1 MHFKI
6 KQGKGLKGE
15 ITVPGD
21 KSITHRAIMLASLAD
36 GISEISGFLEGD
48 DCLTTIKVFQKMG
61 VSISRQEGKVLVEGK
76 GTKGLEDPSSP
87 LDFGNSGT
95 SVRLCAGVLAAQEF
109 SSSLIGDSSLSSR
122 PMARITEP
130 LGLMGADILS
140 SYKGTLPIKVEPVAS
155 LKSIKYSLPV
165 ASAQV
170 KSCLLFAGLYS
181 EGITEIEE
189 KITTRDH
196 TERMFQ
202 QFGIPIEIS
211 KSKVAKLIQLNKV
224 ESINPTNI
232 NICGDFSSASFFIL
246 AALIIPNSELIIRN
260 VGVNPTRIGFLH
272 ALRHMGANIDL
283 QNQTNSLEPTADIVV
298 KTSNLKGIT
307 LNTNLVANMIDEMP
321 VFFIAASLAE
331 GTTKVKGAKELR
343 TKESDR
349 LQVMSEAL
357 DSFGVKFRLEDDGIT
372 IYGIGKDGTFR
383 STEIDSSG
391 DHRIAMASS
400 IGSLRADGETSILD
414 CLNVNT
420 SFPNFVDVCR
430 QVGINIEKYEQSDS
444 SSYNN

>member
-6 KQGKGLKGE
+6 QKGNGLKGE

-21 KSITHRAIMLASLAD
+21 KSMSHRAIMLASLAD
-36 GISEISGFLEGD
+36 GKSEISGFLDGE
-48 DCLTTIKVFQKMG
+48 DCLATIEVFKKMG
-61 VSISRQEGKVLVEGK
+61 VNISRREGVFIVEGK
-76 GTKGLEDPSSP
+76 GLKGLKDPSGP

-95 SVRLCAGVLAAQEF
+95 SVRLCSGVLAAQEF
-109 SSSLIGDSSLSSR
+109 SSTLIGDSSLSSR
-122 PMARITEP
+122 PMTRITEP
-130 LGLMGADILS
+130 LGLMGANAS
-140 SYKGTLPIKVEPVAS
+140 STEEGTLPIKIEPVDS

-165 ASAQV
+165 PSAQV

-189 KITTRDH
+189 KVTTRDH
-196 TERMFQ
+196 TERMFK
-202 QFGIPIEIS
+202 QFGIPIDVSQS
-211 KSKVAKLIQLNKV
+211 KGSKLIKLNKV
-224 ESINPTNI
+224 EGIRPTNI

-246 AALIIPNSELIIRN
+246 AALITPNSELLLKN

-272 ALRHMGANIDL
+272 ALRHMGANIEL
-283 QNQTNSLEPTADIVV
+283 QKEIDSFEPTADILVR
-298 KTSNLKGIT
+298 TSSLKGIT
-307 LNTNLVANMIDEMP
+307 LNKNLVANMIDEMP
-321 VFFIAASLAE
+321 AFFVAASLAE

-372 IYGIGKDGTFR
+372 INGLGKTGTFKAAQIN
-383 STEIDSSG
+383 SHG

-400 IGSLRADGETSILD
+400 IGSLRSDGETSVLD

-420 SFPNFVDVCR
+420 SFPNFIDACKE
-430 QVGINIEKYEQSDS
+430 VGINIEKT
-444 SSYNN
+444 